1 MIGNLKGGI
10 EIMEKT
16 IKFADLSGWLKLAII
31 TAYVSL
37 GAYIYILI
45 DMIANP
51 GLY

>member
-16 IKFADLSGWLKLAII
+16 IKFADLSGWLKIAII
-31 TAYVSL
+31 GGYVSL
-37 GAYIYILI
+37 LAYAYVLL
-45 DMIANP
+45 DMIVNP